1 MNIAQ
6 HVKYDLTRIFR
17 SPLGYLGLLIAML
30 PGIGIIIAV
39 KTLDGPFN
47 AQVVLSMYFV
57 FGGLVLL
64 MFSIRTIVR
73 DMQYGT
79 IQLFLN
85 SKTNRIK
92 YLYGKLLSIIGIVII
107 FTILGTLFTLLAST
121 IIDAGKLSVS
131 DYFKM
136 LGEFLLIMLFYGTLL
151 NILNLFTG
159 KSAVVYT
166 SAIILL
172 LFLPNIFDALI
183 FIPEIGENLSKMMK
197 YNPLDFLPKILNQG
211 LLTIK
216 VSQIWISVACI
227 TVFTAIN
234 HYMIRNKYI

>member
-6 HVKYDLTRIFR
+6 HVKYDLTRIFK
-17 SPLGYLGLLIAML
+17 SPLGYLGFLISL
-30 PGIGIIIAV
+30 FPGIAIMISV
-39 KTLDGPFN
+39 KTLDGPFD
-47 AQVVLSMYFV
+47 AQVVLAMFFV

-85 SKTNRIK
+85 SKTNRVK

-121 IIDAGKLSVS
+121 IIDAGELSVS

-136 LGEFLLIMLFYGTLL
+136 LGEFLLIMLFYGILL
-151 NILNLFTG
+151 NILNLLTG

-166 SAIILL
+166 TAIILI
-172 LFLPNIFDALI
+172 LFLPNIFDAFI
-183 FIPEIGENLSKMMK
+183 FIPEIGEDLSKMMK

-211 LLTIK
+211 SLTMK

-227 TVFTAIN
+227 AVFTGIN
-234 HYMIRNKYI
+234 HYMIRNKNI

>member
-1 MNIAQ
+1 MI
-6 HVKYDLTRIFR
+6 
-17 SPLGYLGLLIAML
+17 S
-30 PGIGIIIAV
+30 V
-39 KTLDGPFN
+39 KTLDGPFD
-47 AQVVLSMYFV
+47 AQVVLAMFFV

-85 SKTNRIK
+85 SKTNRVK
-92 YLYGKLLSIIGIVII
+92 YLYAKLLSIIGIVII

-121 IIDAGKLSVS
+121 IIDAGELSVS

-151 NILNLFTG
+151 NILNLLTG

-166 SAIILL
+166 TAIILI

-183 FIPEIGENLSKMMK
+183 FIPEIGEDLSKMMK
-197 YNPLDFLPKILNQG
+197 YNPLDFYQ
-211 LLTIK
+211 
-216 VSQIWISVACI
+216 
-227 TVFTAIN
+227 
-234 HYMIRNKYI
+234 KY